1 MQETAPV
8 LDRRTGPRQARSL
21 DRPRFGEFADQG
33 RGVPFSDRPVVCI
46 QGLGFVGAAMA
57 VAVASAQDDEGCPR
71 FDVLGVERDDRQG
84 HRLTESVNQGHFP
97 FNTSDMKLS
106 AAAAAAAAR
115 GNLIAT
121 TDPTAYRLASVI
133 LIDINLDL
141 DPDAAPDSKGG
152 HEAVDF
158 TALRRAAAAIGR
170 EMQPS
175 ALVIVESTVPPG
187 TCETVVAPVLE
198 AELRD
203 RGLDPNRLLLA
214 HSYERVMPGPD
225 YLDSITDFW
234 RVFAGRNTVAADA
247 CEAFL
252 SQVVNVRDYP
262 LRRLSS
268 TTASETAKVLENS
281 YRAINIAMI
290 DEWSRFA
297 EAVDVDLFEV
307 IAAIRQRPTHEN
319 LRLPGFGVGGYC
331 LPKDPL
337 MALSAARQL
346 HGRPDLDFPFC
357 RLAVEVNRAMP
368 CASLAALEALLDGD
382 LSGKTLLMLG
392 VSYRPGVAD
401 TRWSPSESFARAA
414 IGKGARVRVHDPM
427 VRDWPELNISVER
440 SLPPSNQVDGVVI
453 TVAHEDYVTLDLAA
467 WVGDRG
473 LAIVDAANV
482 LDRKRRMCLRAQ
494 GSQVTSIGRGAVQ

>member
-1 MQETAPV
+1 MHETAQA
-8 LDRRTGPRQARSL
+8 LDRSTWPRLARPL
-21 DRPRFGEFADQG
+21 DRPRFEEFADQG
-33 RGVPFSDRPVVCI
+33 SNVPFPDRPVVCV

-57 VAVASAQDDEGCPR
+57 VAVASALDDRGHPR
-71 FDVLGVERDDRQG
+71 FNVLGVERDGRHG
-84 HRLTESVNQGHFP
+84 ERLTGSVNQGRFP
-97 FNTSDMKLS
+97 FVTSDKKLS
-106 AAAAAAAAR
+106 AAAAAATAR

-121 TDPTAYRLASVI
+121 TDTAAYRLASVI

-141 DPDAAPDSKGG
+141 DLDATPGSEGG

-158 TALRRAAAAIGR
+158 TALRRAAATIGR

-187 TCETVVAPVLE
+187 TCEAVVAPVLE
-198 AELRD
+198 AELRA
-203 RGLDPNRLLLA
+203 RGLDQNRLLLA

-234 RVFAGRNTVAADA
+234 RVFAGHSTAAADA

-281 YRAINIAMI
+281 YRAVNIAMI

-368 CASLAALEALLDGD
+368 CASLAALEALLDGE
-382 LSGKTLLMLG
+382 LAGKTLLMLG

-414 IGKGARVRVHDPM
+414 IGRGARVRVHDPM
-427 VRDWPELNISVER
+427 VRDWPEFDISVER
-440 SLPPSNQVDGVVI
+440 DLPPSDQVDGVVI
-453 TVAHEDYVTLDLAA
+453 TVAHEDYVMLDLAA
-467 WVGDRG
+467 WVGERG

-482 LDRKRRMCLRAQ
+482 LDRERRMRLRAQ
-494 GSQVTSIGRGAVQ
+494 GSRVTSIGRGGVQ